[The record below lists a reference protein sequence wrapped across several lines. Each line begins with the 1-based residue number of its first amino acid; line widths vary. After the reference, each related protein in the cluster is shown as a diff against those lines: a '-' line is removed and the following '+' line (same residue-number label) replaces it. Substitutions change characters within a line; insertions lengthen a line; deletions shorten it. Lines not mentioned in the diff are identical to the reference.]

1 MSQIEL
7 TFLLPPLNF
16 LIFLFS
22 YFGKLPTH
30 FLKSET
36 AFNLHIYLM
45 IESSQFFSLIFLKSI
60 TLLLLLFH
68 DHYQTLGL
76 LCGFLQDVPH
86 CVCQK
91 SLEPHSNKYC
101 CHLKKRCTM
110 WECKVSCIWGT
121 VRTAAWETAPQ
132 IAWRNCTKK
141 TVGGGQYIWLLV
153 KREFNAIKHL
163 SYKRFSA
170 SHEEVMSP
178 VRD

>member
-101 CHLKKRCTM
+101 CHLKKKM
-110 WECKVSCIWGT
+110 HN
-121 VRTAAWETAPQ
+121 VRVQGKLYLRHSEDCSLGDSTSDSLEKLHQ
-132 IAWRNCTKK
+132 EDS
-141 TVGGGQYIWLLV
+141 GGRSIYMTFG
-153 KREFNAIKHL
+153 
-163 SYKRFSA
+163 
-170 SHEEVMSP
+170 EEGVQCNQALILQKIFC
-178 VRD
+178 